1 MKKVLVLN
9 ISTDSENTSLGFA
22 ISWLNAFAKKFD
34 EVHVISLSKG
44 SDDELEKNV
53 TVYSVDNELG
63 RISKIINLYK
73 LINKLTK
80 SNKYEFCLSHM
91 SSLMVIISSPILKMR
106 KIKSIFW
113 YTHKGPTDFLKKIF
127 LLKASIYSNR
137 IITASKNSFP
147 YKRFFNNKRKLHVIG
162 HAIKFDDFFR
172 KINSFDE
179 KDFVII
185 SRISKSKKIDESI
198 SGFLN
203 SEKGSSHKLSVIGG
217 PLSSEDEIYYQNLK
231 LKYASHE
238 NISFLGSMPHK
249 NLINEISDFSFHI
262 NNTEEGFYDKSV
274 LETMSHGLVNF
285 YSNSD
290 YDDLLPEEYRDKFK
304 FDGTWYN
311 SLIGDLVI
319 RTHFEFGFLGTY
331 NQSVGLPPFERF
343 FVGGDGL
350 SGYSI
355 DGREIIALRG
365 YPNGSLSS
373 DSGDAL
379 YNKYNLELRYPISL
393 NPNSTIY
400 GLLFT
405 EAGNSW
411 TNYDNFNP
419 FELKRSAG
427 LGLRI
432 FMPMFGL
439 LGLDF
444 AHGFD
449 NLSNSNIKS
458 GWQTH
463 FIIGQQ
469 F

>member
-1 MKKVLVLN
+1 M
-9 ISTDSENTSLGFA
+9 
-22 ISWLNAFAKKFD
+22 
-34 EVHVISLSKG
+34 SKG

-53 TVYSVDNELG
+53 VVSSVDNELG
-63 RISKIINLYK
+63 RISKIINLYR

-127 LLKASIYSNR
+127 LLKASIYSNK

-147 YKRFFNNKRKLHVIG
+147 YKRFINNKRKLHVIG
-162 HAIKFDDFFR
+162 HAIKFDEFFR

-217 PLSSEDEIYYQNLK
+217 PLSSEDEKYYQNLK

-304 FDGTWYN
+304 FDGTPE
-311 SLIGDLVI
+311 SLSKKITDIGNLKIDEINKIINFSQSKL
-319 RTHFEFGFLGTY
+319 EK
-331 NQSVGLPPFERF
+331 QSVNNLVER
-343 FVGGDGL
+343 VL
-350 SGYSI
+350 T
-355 DGREIIALRG
+355 II
-365 YPNGSLSS
+365 
-373 DSGDAL
+373 
-379 YNKYNLELRYPISL
+379 
-393 NPNSTIY
+393 
-400 GLLFT
+400 
-405 EAGNSW
+405 
-411 TNYDNFNP
+411 
-419 FELKRSAG
+419 
-427 LGLRI
+427 
-432 FMPMFGL
+432 
-439 LGLDF
+439 
-444 AHGFD
+444 
-449 NLSNSNIKS
+449 
-458 GWQTH
+458 
-463 FIIGQQ
+463 
-469 F
+469 

>member
-1 MKKVLVLN
+1 MYKRQVLN
-9 ISTDSENTSLGFA
+9 ISTDSKNTSLGFA

-217 PLSSEDEIYYQNLK
+217 PLSSEDEKYYQNLK

-249 NLINEISDFSFHI
+249 NLLNEISDFSFHI
-262 NNTEEGFYDKSV
+262 NNSEEGFYDKSV

-304 FDGTWYN
+304 FDGTPE
-311 SLIGDLVI
+311 SLSKKITDIGNLKIDEINKIISFSQSKL
-319 RTHFEFGFLGTY
+319 EK
-331 NQSVGLPPFERF
+331 QSVNNLVER
-343 FVGGDGL
+343 VL
-350 SGYSI
+350 T
-355 DGREIIALRG
+355 II
-365 YPNGSLSS
+365 
-373 DSGDAL
+373 
-379 YNKYNLELRYPISL
+379 
-393 NPNSTIY
+393 
-400 GLLFT
+400 
-405 EAGNSW
+405 
-411 TNYDNFNP
+411 
-419 FELKRSAG
+419 
-427 LGLRI
+427 
-432 FMPMFGL
+432 
-439 LGLDF
+439 
-444 AHGFD
+444 
-449 NLSNSNIKS
+449 
-458 GWQTH
+458 
-463 FIIGQQ
+463 
-469 F
+469 

>member
-9 ISTDSENTSLGFA
+9 ISTDSKNTSLGFA

-172 KINSFDE
+172 KIHSFDE

-217 PLSSEDEIYYQNLK
+217 PLSSEDEKYYQNLK

-304 FDGTWYN
+304 FDGTPE
-311 SLIGDLVI
+311 SLSKKITDIGNLKIDEINKIINFSQSKL
-319 RTHFEFGFLGTY
+319 EK
-331 NQSVGLPPFERF
+331 QSVNNLVER
-343 FVGGDGL
+343 VL
-350 SGYSI
+350 T
-355 DGREIIALRG
+355 II
-365 YPNGSLSS
+365 
-373 DSGDAL
+373 
-379 YNKYNLELRYPISL
+379 
-393 NPNSTIY
+393 
-400 GLLFT
+400 
-405 EAGNSW
+405 
-411 TNYDNFNP
+411 
-419 FELKRSAG
+419 
-427 LGLRI
+427 
-432 FMPMFGL
+432 
-439 LGLDF
+439 
-444 AHGFD
+444 
-449 NLSNSNIKS
+449 
-458 GWQTH
+458 
-463 FIIGQQ
+463 
-469 F
+469 

>member
-1 MKKVLVLN
+1 MKKVLILN
-9 ISTDSENTSLGFA
+9 ISTDSTNTSLGFA

-44 SDDELEKNV
+44 SNDELEKNV
-53 TVYSVDNELG
+53 VVSSVDNELG

-73 LINKLTK
+73 LINNLTK

-106 KIKSIFW
+106 KIKSVFW
-113 YTHKGPTDFLKKIF
+113 YTHKGPNDFLKKIF
-127 LLKASIYSNR
+127 LLKASIYSNK

-162 HAIKFDDFFR
+162 HAIKFDEFFR

-217 PLSSEDEIYYQNLK
+217 PLSSEDEKYYQNLK

-304 FDGTWYN
+304 FDGTPE
-311 SLIGDLVI
+311 SLSKKITDIGNLKIDEINKIISFSQSKL
-319 RTHFEFGFLGTY
+319 EK
-331 NQSVGLPPFERF
+331 QSVNNLVER
-343 FVGGDGL
+343 VL
-350 SGYSI
+350 T
-355 DGREIIALRG
+355 II
-365 YPNGSLSS
+365 
-373 DSGDAL
+373 
-379 YNKYNLELRYPISL
+379 
-393 NPNSTIY
+393 
-400 GLLFT
+400 
-405 EAGNSW
+405 
-411 TNYDNFNP
+411 
-419 FELKRSAG
+419 
-427 LGLRI
+427 
-432 FMPMFGL
+432 
-439 LGLDF
+439 
-444 AHGFD
+444 
-449 NLSNSNIKS
+449 
-458 GWQTH
+458 
-463 FIIGQQ
+463 
-469 F
+469 